1 MFIRKGKIMTTE
13 FEPIITFKNVTF
25 SDRNVPIIKNISGS
39 FAKGKITTLVG
50 PSGAGKTTLFR
61 LCNRLISP
69 DSGQII
75 INDKSIDEYDPITLR
90 RKIGLALQSATM
102 LSGSV
107 YKNLSL
113 PLTLKGETLSED
125 DAKELLEDV
134 ALGKDFL
141 NRNIND
147 LSGGQKQ
154 KVSIAR
160 TLVNRPEVLL
170 LDEITSSLDRISQHD
185 IEELIQKINQ
195 KYGTTIVWITHNL
208 DQALTIGDYSWVMM
222 AGEVIETGKSEFL
235 NDPKDDRVKR
245 FIKGD
250 LE

>member
-1 MFIRKGKIMTTE
+1 MTTE

-39 FAKGKITTLVG
+39 FAKGRITTLVG

-75 INDKSIDEYDPITLR
+75 INDKSIDEYDPIILR

-113 PLTLKGETLSED
+113 PLTLKGETLPEE

-134 ALGKDFL
+134 SLGKDFL

-160 TLVNRPEVLL
+160 TLVNRPNVLL

-235 NDPKDDRVKR
+235 NDPKDERVKR

>member
-1 MFIRKGKIMTTE
+1 MTTE

-61 LCNRLISP
+61 LCNGLISP

-75 INDKSIDEYDPITLR
+75 INDKPIDEYDPIILR

-113 PLTLKGETLSED
+113 PLTLKGETLPED

-134 ALGKDFL
+134 SLGKDFL

-160 TLVNRPEVLL
+160 TLVNRPKVLL

-222 AGEVIETGKSEFL
+222 AGEVLETGKSEFL
-235 NDPKDDRVKR
+235 NNPKDERVKR

-250 LE
+250 LEWVI

>member
-1 MFIRKGKIMTTE
+1 MTTT

-25 SDRNVPIIKNISGS
+25 SDRNVPIIKNISSS

-75 INDKSIDEYDPITLR
+75 INDKPIEEYDPIILR

-113 PLTLKGETLSED
+113 PLTLKGETLPEA

-134 ALGKDFL
+134 SLGKDFL

-160 TLVNRPEVLL
+160 TLVNHPNVLL

-195 KYGTTIVWITHNL
+195 KYGTTIIWITHNL
-208 DQALTIGDYSWVMM
+208 DQALSIGDYSWVMM

-235 NDPKDDRVKR
+235 NNPKDERVKR

>member
-1 MFIRKGKIMTTE
+1 MTTE

-61 LCNRLISP
+61 LCNGLISP

-75 INDKSIDEYDPITLR
+75 INDKPIDEYDPIILR

-113 PLTLKGETLSED
+113 PLTLKGETLPED

-134 ALGKDFL
+134 SLGKDFL

-160 TLVNRPEVLL
+160 TLVNRPKVLL

-235 NDPKDDRVKR
+235 NNPKDERVKR

>member
-1 MFIRKGKIMTTE
+1 MTTE

-61 LCNRLISP
+61 LCNGLISP

-75 INDKSIDEYDPITLR
+75 INDKPIDEYDPIILR

-113 PLTLKGETLSED
+113 PLTLKGETLPED

-134 ALGKDFL
+134 SLGKDFL

-160 TLVNRPEVLL
+160 TLVNRPKVLL

-208 DQALTIGDYSWVMM
+208 DQALTIGDYSWVMI
-222 AGEVIETGKSEFL
+222 AGEVLETGKSEFL
-235 NDPKDDRVKR
+235 NNPKDERVKR